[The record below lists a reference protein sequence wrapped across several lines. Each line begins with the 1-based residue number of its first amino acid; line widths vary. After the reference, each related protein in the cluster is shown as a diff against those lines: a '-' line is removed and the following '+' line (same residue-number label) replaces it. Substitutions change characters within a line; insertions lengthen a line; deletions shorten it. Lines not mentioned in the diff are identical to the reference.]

1 MKSKYLTIVAALA
14 VMLVATTALVT
25 TDSALAGGHGH
36 KHKKSYETNHV
47 VSNVNGCGNGEAP
60 LNVWCKNRASQ
71 LPDGQNEVGSASNQG
86 FSESPRNP
94 NS

>member
-47 VSNVNGCGNGEAP
+47 VSNVNGCGNGE
-60 LNVWCKNRASQ
+60 NRASQ